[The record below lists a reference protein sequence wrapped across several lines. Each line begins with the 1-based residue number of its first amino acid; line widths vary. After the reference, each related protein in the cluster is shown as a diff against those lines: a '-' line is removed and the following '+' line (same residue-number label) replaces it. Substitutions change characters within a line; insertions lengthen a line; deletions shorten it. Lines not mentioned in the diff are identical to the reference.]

1 MLRVPELV
9 SPAVPAGRLRDH
21 VQPVLTAQ
29 ELVIRPWRPEDA
41 AGLVAAYG
49 DPDIQRWHARSMTG
63 AEALA
68 WVASRSERW
77 AAEAGADWAVVDE
90 SGLLGRVGLRVLDLA
105 EGWGEAAYWVLPA
118 ARGRAVASRAL
129 GTVTEWLF
137 EHVGLH
143 RIELH
148 HATGNAASCRVA
160 AKAGYALEG
169 TMRRRTLHADG
180 WHDMHLH
187 ARLRDD

>member
-1 MLRVPELV
+1 MPRVPELV
-9 SPAVPAGRLRDH
+9 SPAVPAGRLRGQ

-41 AGLVAAYG
+41 SDLVAAYG

-63 AEALA
+63 AEALE

-77 AAEAGADWAVVDE
+77 AAETGADWAVADE

-105 EGWGEAAYWVLPA
+105 AGCGEAAYWVLPA

-129 GTVTEWLF
+129 GTVGEWLF

-148 HATGNAASCRVA
+148 HAIGNAASCRVA

-187 ARLRDD
+187 ARMRDD